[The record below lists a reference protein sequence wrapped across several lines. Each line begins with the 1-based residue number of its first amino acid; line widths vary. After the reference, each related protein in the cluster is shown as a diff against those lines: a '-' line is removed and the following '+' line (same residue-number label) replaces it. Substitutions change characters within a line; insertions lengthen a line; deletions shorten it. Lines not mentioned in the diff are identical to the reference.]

1 MQQVETGAGVWTV
14 ATAATVPQAPAQMSR
29 RALQQRYQRRL
40 KMRRRARLLGVW
52 LPAAAA
58 AFFVSG
64 IIAVG
69 LAEERDI
76 PIRSTLKA
84 PIERALEWAGFGLQ
98 QVSLSGT
105 RFTSDNDIYEALDLA
120 RARTLL
126 GFDAGAAKAR
136 IEALPWVERVSIT
149 RILPDGLD
157 VTVTERQPFAVLQQG
172 QRSAIIDRQ
181 GRKLAAVA
189 ADAMPGL
196 ARITGEGAEAAS
208 PALFAVLMQYPRL
221 VERLQHAERR
231 TDQRWTLHLTR
242 GLVLQ
247 LPREEQGEALARASV
262 LVSAGIVDTGEIDLR
277 VAGRDFLGTRKKSPV
292 KPPRAADA
300 QPKSGKS

>member
-1 MQQVETGAGVWTV
+1 LQQVETGAGVWTV
-14 ATAATVPQAPAQMSR
+14 ATAQTVPQAPAHLSR
-29 RALQQRYQRRL
+29 RALQQRYHRRL
-40 KMRRRARLLGVW
+40 KIRRRARLLGVW

-69 LAEERDI
+69 LAEEREI

-84 PIERALEWAGFGLQ
+84 PIERALEWAGFGLH
-98 QVSLSGT
+98 QVALSGT
-105 RFTSDNDIYEALDLA
+105 RFTSDSDVYEALDLA

-126 GFDAGAAKAR
+126 GFDAGAAKVR
-136 IEALPWVERVSIT
+136 IEALPWVERVAIT
-149 RILPDGLD
+149 RVLPDGLD
-157 VTVTERQPFAVLQQG
+157 VVVTERQPFAVLQQG
-172 QRSAIIDRQ
+172 NRNAIIDRN
-181 GRKLAAVA
+181 GRRLAAVP

-196 ARITGEGAEAAS
+196 ARVTGEGAESAA
-208 PALFAVLMQYPRL
+208 PALFAVLAQYPAL
-221 VERLQHAERR
+221 SERLQTAERR
-231 TDQRWTLHLTR
+231 SDQRWTLHLSR

-262 LVSAGIVDTGEIDLR
+262 LVASGILDTGEIDLR
-277 VAGRDFLGTRKKSPV
+277 VAGRDFLGSRKKSPV
-292 KPPRAADA
+292 KPPKAADA

>member
-14 ATAATVPQAPAQMSR
+14 ATAAAVSQAPAQLSR
-29 RALQQRYQRRL
+29 RALQQRYHRRL
-40 KMRRRARLLGVW
+40 KLRRRARLLGVW

-69 LAEERDI
+69 LAEEREI

-84 PIERALEWAGFGLQ
+84 PIERALEWAGFGLH
-98 QVSLSGT
+98 QVALSGT
-105 RFTSDNDIYEALDLA
+105 RFTSDTDVYEALDLP

-149 RILPDGLD
+149 RVLPDGLD
-157 VTVTERQPFAVLQQG
+157 VVVTERRPFAVLQQ
-172 QRSAIIDRQ
+172 SARNTIVDRN
-181 GRKLAAVA
+181 GRRLAAVA
-189 ADAMPGL
+189 PDAMPGL
-196 ARITGEGAEAAS
+196 ARVSGEGAEAALS
-208 PALFAVLMQYPRL
+208 DLFAVLTQYPVL
-221 VERLQHAERR
+221 TERLQLAERR
-231 TDQRWTLHLTR
+231 SDQRWTLHLSR

-247 LPREEQGEALARASV
+247 LPRDDMGEALARASV
-262 LVSAGIVDTGEIDLR
+262 LVASGFMDTGELDLR
-277 VAGRDFLGTRKKSPV
+277 VAGRDFLGSRKKTPA

-300 QPKSGKS
+300 TAKAGQS

>member
-14 ATAATVPQAPAQMSR
+14 ATAAAVPQAPAQMSR
-29 RALQQRYQRRL
+29 RVLQQRYHRRL
-40 KMRRRARLLGVW
+40 KLRRRARLLGVW

-69 LAEERDI
+69 LAEEREI

-84 PIERALEWAGFGLQ
+84 PIERALEWAGFGLH
-98 QVSLSGT
+98 QVALSGT
-105 RFTSDNDIYEALDLA
+105 RFTSDTDVYDALDLG

-149 RILPDGLD
+149 RVLPDGLD
-157 VTVTERQPFAVLQQG
+157 VVVTERQPFAVLQKG
-172 QRSAIIDRQ
+172 TRNAIVDRN
-181 GRKLAAVA
+181 GRRLAAVPV
-189 ADAMPGL
+189 DAMPGL
-196 ARITGEGAEAAS
+196 PRVSGEGAEAA
-208 PALFAVLMQYPRL
+208 ARELFAGLTQYPAL
-221 VERLQHAERR
+221 VERLQIAERR
-231 TDQRWTLHLTR
+231 SDQRWTLHLSR

-262 LVSAGIVDTGEIDLR
+262 LVASGFVDTGELDLR
-277 VAGRDFLGTRKKSPV
+277 VAGRDFLGSRKKTPV

-300 QPKSGKS
+300 QHKSGKS

>member
-1 MQQVETGAGVWTV
+1 MQQVETGSGVWTV
-14 ATAATVPQAPAQMSR
+14 ATTAAGSQAPAPLSR
-29 RALQQRYQRRL
+29 RALQERYRRRL
-40 KMRRRARLLGVW
+40 ELRRRARLLGVW

-76 PIRSTLKA
+76 PIRSALKA
-84 PIERALEWAGFGLQ
+84 PIERGLEWAGFGLL
-98 QVSLSGT
+98 QVALSGT
-105 RFTSDNDIYEALDLA
+105 RFTSDNDVYEALDLP

-126 GFDAGAAKAR
+126 GFDASAAKAR

-149 RILPDGLD
+149 RILPDCID
-157 VTVTERQPFAVLQQG
+157 VAVTERRPFAVLQQG
-172 QRSAIIDRQ
+172 SRSTIIDRN
-181 GRKLAAVA
+181 GRKIAAVA

-196 ARITGEGAEAAS
+196 ARVSGEGAEAAA
-208 PALFAVLMQYPRL
+208 PALFGVLAHYPL
-221 VERLQHAERR
+221 LIERLQHAERR
-231 TDQRWTLHLTR
+231 SEQRWTLHLTR

-262 LVSAGIVDTGEIDLR
+262 LVSAGIVKTGEIDLR
-277 VAGRDFLGTRKKSPV
+277 VAGRDFLGARKKSPV